1 MSNMP
6 TVFNYNEQEVRTVI
20 KDGEPWFVAIDVC
33 CVLDYANASETIK
46 RLEEDEVNSIE
57 VTDSLG
63 RKQFTNIVN
72 EPGLYSL
79 ILGSKKPEA
88 KMFKRWVTH
97 EVLPTIRKTGG
108 YVANED
114 MFIATYLPTA
124 DENTKAIFKT
134 TLETLRQQNE
144 KLSVLSPKAEMYDI
158 LLSGD
163 NCQTM
168 GEVAKSFGW
177 GRNKLF
183 AKLRDKQILMR
194 NNLPYQKYIDS
205 DHFEVREVSTFRGDK
220 TINVT
225 QTMVTAK
232 GIDFIGKVI
241 ETKLNTLTGVF

>member
-1 MSNMP
+1 MSNLP

-20 KDGEPWFVAIDVC
+20 KEGEPWFIAKDLCDILEHSDTSTAVSR
-33 CVLDYANASETIK
+33 LDD
-46 RLEEDEVNSIE
+46 DEKLTQTLFVSGQNRE
-57 VTDSLG
+57 VW
-63 RKQFTNIVN
+63 IVN
-72 EPGLYSL
+72 EAGLYSL
-79 ILGSKKPEA
+79 ILTSRKPEA
-88 KMFKRWVTH
+88 KIFKRWVTH

-124 DENTKAIFKT
+124 DENTKAMFKT
-134 TLETLRQQNE
+134 TLEALRQQNE
-144 KLSVLSPKAEMYDI
+144 KLAIMSPKAEMYDI

-168 GEVAKSFGW
+168 GQIAKSFGW

-183 AKLRDKQILMR
+183 ARLRDKQILMR

-232 GIDFIGKVI
+232 GIDFIGKAI
-241 ETKLNTLTGVF
+241 GTKLNTSTGVF

>member
-1 MSNMP
+1 MP